1 LQVALRVGGGR
12 LRLAEAGGEA
22 RREDEALVRHLEDLV
37 AGLRVPE
44 QAPLEL
50 EEDDVERRQE
60 LGVRQLRER
69 LLEAELFVIHD
80 VQSPRRGLA
89 CPAPATVPPRAGRR
103 PPGCR
108 GRASAAP
115 SRGPARRRA
124 PP

>member
-1 LQVALRVGGGR
+1 MRLIRGLLVRVIRVLDDAGVGVPRRARRARLPAADADDLQVALRVGGGR
-12 LRLAEAGGEA
+12 LRLAEARGEA

-69 LLEAELFVIHD
+69 
-80 VQSPRRGLA
+80 
-89 CPAPATVPPRAGRR
+89 
-103 PPGCR
+103 
-108 GRASAAP
+108 
-115 SRGPARRRA
+115 
-124 PP
+124 